1 MNDNSTIA
9 KLLTNGILDYLLNNK
24 ATNIEIK
31 INTESSHLTIYSQ
44 SHMLEKP
51 HNIDQINSSLNSGID
66 KNIDLYY
73 SELLSSSDRDLSDFT
88 LVSSIVD
95 SGKIEYD
102 VEYKELYIELIRN
115 F

>member
-31 INTESSHLTIYSQ
+31 INTERDKLSIISKSHII
-44 SHMLEKP
+44 EKP
-51 HNIDQINSSLNSGID
+51 SNMDQINSSLNSGID

-73 SELLSSSDRDLSDFT
+73 SELLRSSDRDLSDFK

-102 VEYKELYIELIRN
+102 LENKELYIELVRN
-115 F
+115 L